1 MKIKIL
7 FLLLFAK
14 SLCAQTIPLT
24 GSVWDDR
31 VRSYLPVKVY
41 GIMDNQKSLLGS
53 SVQLGVF
60 EHRYD
65 VQVPLRTDSLILE
78 IPGYASIRLPVY
90 FHGAFKKNV
99 VRAGLGIEIPAE
111 GEDISQKTYS
121 LLIQPEIGTGAN
133 NEFKLYFSYQ
143 GKYGFASNL
152 THILSH
158 SSSTHSSDIFKA
170 DAHQKLTITSPTGE
184 VLTENEFSLKPGINF
199 VDTNI
204 YPQEKTMAQNPASEL
219 KEPAAA
225 PEPYPVQLQVQNA
238 PVIHNYPHGIPS
250 IFFDQSKYELKTQG
264 INTLDSL
271 LDYLNHKSGSKI
283 TLKGFTDKVGDAG
296 LNTTL
301 ARYRAQVVANYLTG
315 KGLNANRINIQW
327 ESPQDLSM
335 HAPGDTGLSRY
346 RKVII
351 TESN

>member
-1 MKIKIL
+1 MKIKVL

-24 GSVWDDR
+24 GSVWDDH
-31 VRSYLPVKVY
+31 VRRYLPVKVY
-41 GIMDNQKSLLGS
+41 GITDNQKSLLGS

-60 EHRYD
+60 EHQYD
-65 VQVPLRTDSLILE
+65 VQVPLRTDSLIFE
-78 IPGYASIRLPVY
+78 ISGYASIRLPVY
-90 FHGAFKKNV
+90 FHGAFKKNA
-99 VRAGLGIEIPAE
+99 VRAGLGMEIPAE
-111 GEDISQKTYS
+111 GEDITQNTYA
-121 LLIQPEIGTGAN
+121 LFIQPEIGSVAD
-133 NEFKLYFSYQ
+133 NEFILNFFHL
-143 GKYGFASNL
+143 GKRRRTSNL
-152 THILSH
+152 NQILSRI
-158 SSSTHSSDIFKA
+158 SFTNSDNKFKA
-170 DAHQKLTITSPTGE
+170 DPHQKLIITSPTGE
-184 VLTENEFSLKPGINF
+184 VLTENEFSLKPGVNF

-204 YPQEKTMAQNPASEL
+204 YPQEKAKSPGEL
-219 KEPAAA
+219 TDSTAT
-225 PEPYPVQLQVQNA
+225 PEIQSVPVQVQNTPA
-238 PVIHNYPHGIPS
+238 IHNYPHGIPS

-315 KGLNANRINIQW
+315 KGLNANRINLQW
-327 ESPQDLSM
+327 ENPQDLSM

>member
-41 GIMDNQKSLLGS
+41 GIMANQKNLLGS

-60 EHRYD
+60 EHQYD
-65 VQVPLRTDSLILE
+65 VQVPLQMDSLIFE

-90 FHGAFKKNV
+90 FHGAFKKNA

-133 NEFKLYFSYQ
+133 NEFTLYFSYQ

-170 DAHQKLTITSPTGE
+170 GAHQKLTITSPTGE

-204 YPQEKTMAQNPASEL
+204 YPQEKAKSPGEL
-219 KEPAAA
+219 TDSTAT
-225 PEPYPVQLQVQNA
+225 PEIQSVPVQVQNTPA
-238 PVIHNYPHGIPS
+238 IHNYPHGIPS

-327 ESPQDLSM
+327 ENPQDLSM